1 MSDIP
6 ETDAALRPSGLRAIA
21 DGLLFRL
28 GQGHQPD
35 AFFVADVL
43 RVAAGKLEELQ
54 SERNV
59 VHRLPRTW
67 GAEYTDALN
76 LLKEERDQWRECAER
91 LAGALWQESPSL
103 EIPSARHS
111 ALMEF
116 EKLKYFVSWG
126 KAVTK
131 PASDL

>member
-91 LAGALWQESPSL
+91 LAERLNWWAGPPQQIGGHQES
-103 EIPSARHS
+103 IV
-111 ALMEF
+111 ALREF
-116 EKLKYFVSWG
+116 ERLKEE
-126 KAVTK
+126 T
-131 PASDL
+131 L